1 MTDRMGQ
8 VADLKKVAILTTFD
22 SYSEA
27 YSLTRIAS
35 EQIKMLVRHDYKPV
49 VIVQDAFEPK
59 KAFALSEVEIRR
71 TPSVP
76 CHNEIKKDET
86 FDQDVDAVEKALDEA
101 LKDIDVVLDHDVI
114 YQNAALKYNFAA
126 RRIAKKYPN
135 IKWLHWIHSAISPVT
150 LDALRPIFTDAYLD
164 LVKTPFPNSLY
175 VFFNHYSIPR
185 IAKDFNISEEL
196 VKVVHHPSDVSEVLG
211 LTPDV
216 SKFMD
221 DKEILKADAVCVYPA
236 RLDRGKNV
244 EMAIKTMACLKD
256 FDLKPKMIVVDFH
269 STGGDKVTYRDDLKN
284 VAIDYGLSQDELIFT
299 SEYQDSWTVEVPYP
313 DTQAI
318 MRLANVFIMPS
329 RSESYSLITQ
339 EAGILKNVVILNFD
353 FPPFRDIFGPNAIYR
368 KYSSNIDVLSG
379 LSGDTTT
386 EYGPDRISADERV
399 EHEKRYHLE
408 TAGMI
413 ASRLKHPELALS
425 TFLRKYRN
433 LDYIFLHELQPLF
446 FEEVK

>member
-1 MTDRMGQ
+1 M
-8 VADLKKVAILTTFD
+8 AEIANLKKVAILTTFD

-35 EQIKMLVRHDYKPV
+35 EQIKMLIRHGYKPV
-49 VIVQDAFEPK
+49 VIVQDSFEPK
-59 KAFALSEVEIRR
+59 KAFALPEVELRR
-71 TPSVP
+71 TPNVP

-86 FDQDVDAVEKALDEA
+86 FDADVDSVERALDEA

-126 RRIAKKYPN
+126 RRIAKKYPK
-135 IKWLHWIHSAISPVT
+135 IKWLHWIHSATSPVT

-175 VFFNHYSIPR
+175 IFFNHYSIPR
-185 IAKDFNISEEL
+185 IAKDFGIAEEL
-196 VKVVHHPSDVSEVLG
+196 VKIVHHPSDLSEVLG

-216 SKFMD
+216 AKFAD
-221 DKEILKADAVCVYPA
+221 DKKIFEADSVCVYPA

-244 EMAIKTMACLKD
+244 EVAIKTMACLKD

-284 VAIDYGLSQDELIFT
+284 VGIDYGLSADELIFT
-299 SEYQDSWTVEVPYP
+299 SEYQDKWTVEVPYP
-313 DTQAI
+313 DTMAI
-318 MRLANVFIMPS
+318 MRLGNTFIMPS
-329 RSESYSLITQ
+329 RSESYSLILQ
-339 EAGILKNVVILNFD
+339 EAGILKTVCVANQD
-353 FPPFRDIFGPNAIYR
+353 FPPFRDIFGPNLIYR

-379 LSGDTTT
+379 LSGNTDTL
-386 EYGPDRISADERV
+386 YGPDRASDQERI
-399 EHEKRYHLE
+399 EHERRYHME

-413 ASRLKHPELALS
+413 SSRLQHPELAFS

-446 FEEVK
+446 FD